1 MKSGMLRGFA
11 LVSCDGILLGL
22 SYGTLF
28 WCFSSKILFTLP
40 LVRSQEAQ
48 GLVGKER
55 RRRMQRMEEIFF
67 LFLFLLD
74 L

>member
-1 MKSGMLRGFA
+1 MKSGMLWGFA

-22 SYGTLF
+22 SYGILF
-28 WCFSSKILFTLP
+28 WCFSSKILFNLP
-40 LVRSQEAQ
+40 LLRSQEAQ